1 MLHNA
6 LNHSASACS
15 TWGCTLSMKY
25 VNNFSTAPVVDT
37 RFSEPFDLFCL
48 QVVPKKQQQ
57 KTLPTLEQGGSVSV
71 ALVMVLFFPFTRTG
85 SAHFSTN
92 TFSSNVS
99 YPYANHFA
107 DRACEFLSVGEC
119 NPFDMAV
126 KYL

>member
-48 QVVPKKQQQ
+48 QVVPKKQQ
-57 KTLPTLEQGGSVSV
+57 LPLSRAEVLVLPMLWFCFFPLLEQEAHIFPRTPSRQTFHILMLIILPIERVS
-71 ALVMVLFFPFTRTG
+71 
-85 SAHFSTN
+85 S
-92 TFSSNVS
+92 
-99 YPYANHFA
+99 
-107 DRACEFLSVGEC
+107 
-119 NPFDMAV
+119 
-126 KYL
+126 